1 MKEAS
6 TALAPK
12 CVSPQTGC
20 NIGPQMPGYYGFS
33 GLGFRVA
40 VEDTKAHIAGC
51 SKPVGFL
58 LIETQ
63 RSLDYTTWTRLQKEK
78 HVESLCWMQR
88 QRERER
94 SMHNT
99 LDLLV
104 ALESR

>member
-1 MKEAS
+1 
-6 TALAPK
+6 
-12 CVSPQTGC
+12 
-20 NIGPQMPGYYGFS
+20 MPGYYVQWFGIQGCCRRYKGTYS
-33 GLGFRVA
+33 GLLKTCWV
-40 VEDTKAHIAGC
+40 
-51 SKPVGFL
+51 L